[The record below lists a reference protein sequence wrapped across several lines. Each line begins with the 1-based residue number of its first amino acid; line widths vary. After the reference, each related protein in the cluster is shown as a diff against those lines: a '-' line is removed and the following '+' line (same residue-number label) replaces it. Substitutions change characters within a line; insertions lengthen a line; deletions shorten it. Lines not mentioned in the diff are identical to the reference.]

1 MDEYLF
7 ETQSGRICFVIV
19 QEEMSGIGALLTGL
33 RESATVAV
41 RDLDRQRDAI
51 LGGKRYEHEE
61 FGDISRDVLNSIED
75 YLLPDAR
82 YVLGPLCTVAESLIV
97 FAFFERALRVVAE
110 DVAIDPAS
118 AIQYVRKNQ
127 SMGKIHSFIDFLKHG
142 VGLNFDVPST
152 VLELVERERGLRNC
166 FAHGEWNVA
175 GMLPRENFVACAF
188 AAMKT
193 LFENLEAAVEEHR

>member
-1 MDEYLF
+1 MNRG
-7 ETQSGRICFVIV
+7 SCISSIPRIASAAKDHEHDIHNARPSNPVY
-19 QEEMSGIGALLTGL
+19 TGPKFNSL
-33 RESATVAV
+33 
-41 RDLDRQRDAI
+41 

-75 YLLPDAR
+75 SLLPDAR
-82 YVLGPLCTVAESLIV
+82 YVQGPLCTVAESLIV

-110 DVAIDPAS
+110 DVAIDSAS
-118 AIQYVRKNQ
+118 AIQYVKKNH
-127 SMGKIHSFIDFLKHG
+127 SLGKIHGFIEFLKYS

-152 VLELVERERGLRNC
+152 VLELIERERGLRNC

-175 GMLPRENFVACAF
+175 GMLPRENFVSSAF

-193 LFENLEAAVEEHR
+193 FFENLEAAVEEHHR